1 MRQHRKVGKMRSQP
15 SPDPIKDWLAR
26 LLCGEEPGAIPDEA
40 KLLATVKTEGV
51 LALCQYY
58 LRRTSAW
65 NHCSTTLRTA
75 LTQAVYWEVGL
86 EMVRAEELRKVLT
99 ALAQQNLPVLIL
111 KGAALAYNLYPEPH
125 LRSRCDTDLL
135 LSSRQEAEQALDS
148 LRSLEYQPSH
158 IIPDNLV
165 CYELGCYKTSPGGL
179 NNVLDVHWR
188 LSNSALFAERFAF
201 SELAATAVPIPA
213 LGPHA
218 YGLGLTFALLLACI
232 HRITNLWSGSADRL
246 IWTYDIHL
254 LATGCSDEQWRQIVQ
269 VAEERKICG
278 PCLAGLQIAR
288 SLFGTNLPSDIEYRL
303 QISSENE
310 RWNYNWLAFRSLP
323 SKKMFIYWIY
333 RYLFPGIRYMRIKYN
348 FHNPFFLPWFYGL
361 RLVKGVVKEISLRR
375 ITLTNH
381 QRYKESVLRNYKSKP

>member
-1 MRQHRKVGKMRSQP
+1 MRQHRKVGKMRSQS
-15 SPDPIKDWLAR
+15 SPDPIKTWLAR

-40 KLLATVKTEGV
+40 KLLATAKTEGV

-65 NHCSTTLRTA
+65 NLCSTTLRTA
-75 LTQAVYWEVGL
+75 LTQAVYSEVGL

-111 KGAALAYNLYPEPH
+111 KGAALAYSLYPEPH

-135 LSSRQEAEQALDS
+135 LSCRQEAEQALDS

-158 IIPDNLV
+158 TIPDNLV
-165 CYELGCYKTSPGGL
+165 CYEIGCYKTSPRGL
-179 NNVLDVHWR
+179 NNFLDVHWR
-188 LSNSALFAERFAF
+188 LSNSALFAERFTF
-201 SELAATAVPIPA
+201 SELAATAVPIPS

-218 YGLGLTFALLLACI
+218 YGLAPTLALLLACI
-232 HRITNLWSGSADRL
+232 HRITNLWSGNADRL

-254 LATGCSDEQWRQIVQ
+254 LATGCSDAQWQQIAQ

-278 PCLAGLQIAR
+278 PCLDGLQIAK
-288 SLFGTNLPSDIEYRL
+288 SLFGTKLPGDIEYRF
-303 QISSENE
+303 QVSSEKE

-323 SKKMFIYWIY
+323 SKKMFIYWIF
-333 RYLFPGIRYMRIKYN
+333 RYLFPGIHYMRIKYN

-361 RLVKGVVKEISLRR
+361 RLVQGVVKEISLRR
-375 ITLTNH
+375 ITLNN
-381 QRYKESVLRNYKSKP
+381 QKRYRESVLKNYESKP